1 MNTKKRFRE
10 LPEVSVIIP
19 VYRVEDYI
27 NQCVDSVLS
36 QSFQNIE
43 IILVDDGST
52 DNCGAICDD
61 YIEVDER
68 IKVIHKSN
76 GGLSDARNAGLNL
89 AEGKYIYFLDSD
101 DWIDEKLLERVINY
115 MRKGYD
121 LVAFNS
127 YWAETGGNFEKVS
140 HLSDSFEINDDL
152 SRNEF
157 YLGTFLLSKI
167 GWSAW
172 DRIFKRSI
180 IEDNGIRFADN
191 NKIFLEDLYFSCCY
205 CAYAKNILSLNDRL
219 LYYRQRENS
228 ILSTEKSKENFN
240 RINEL
245 GKELLRYYTY
255 MNCSSLLEVFSQIY
269 FKIFYNLLT
278 STKKTHEV
286 GLKGMRDLVLNDI
299 SDKAFFLNQMKDL
312 LSQRC
317 VSAKAKEKKN
327 LSEMKIYARYFIN
340 GNVTEFKIR
349 KKLNDIL

>member
-1 MNTKKRFRE
+1 MNTKRRFRE

-36 QSFQNIE
+36 QSFPNIE

-61 YIEVDER
+61 YIEIDER

-127 YWAETGGNFEKVS
+127 YWAETGGNFEKVT

-172 DRIFKRSI
+172 DRVFKRSI
-180 IEDNGIRFADN
+180 IEDNEIRFADN

-205 CAYAKNILSLNDRL
+205 CAYVKNIISLDDRL

-228 ILSTEKSKENFN
+228 ILHTEKSEVNFN

-245 GKELLRYYTY
+245 AKAVFCYYNNHDACNGLL
-255 MNCSSLLEVFSQIY
+255 SIFPQIY
-269 FKIFYNLLT
+269 YLILFNYLVSFRNNQTMGQIRNILLKDVKDKDFMFDQLKQFK
-278 STKKTHEV
+278 
-286 GLKGMRDLVLNDI
+286 
-299 SDKAFFLNQMKDL
+299 
-312 LSQRC
+312 SQQY
-317 VSAKAKEKKN
+317 
-327 LSEMKIYARYFIN
+327 LSEKAYSKKKFYEMKSNSKFLLDNNRNTYSLRNKIIN
-340 GNVTEFKIR
+340 LF
-349 KKLNDIL
+349 

>member
-1 MNTKKRFRE
+1 MNTKKTFRE

-36 QSFQNIE
+36 QSFPNIE

-61 YIEVDER
+61 YIEIDER

-127 YWAETGGNFEKVS
+127 YWAETGGNFEKVT

-245 GKELLRYYTY
+245 AKEVYCYYK
-255 MNCSSLLEVFSQIY
+255 NHDAC
-269 FKIFYNLLT
+269 N
-278 STKKTHEV
+278 
-286 GLKGMRDLVLNDI
+286 G
-299 SDKAFFLNQMKDL
+299 L
-312 LSQRC
+312 LSIFPQLYYLILFNYL
-317 VSAKAKEKKN
+317 VSFRNNQTMDQIRTILLKDVKDKGFMIYQLKQFKRQHYLSKKAYSKKRFY
-327 LSEMKIYARYFIN
+327 EMKSNSKFLLDNNRNTYSLRNKIIN
-340 GNVTEFKIR
+340 LF
-349 KKLNDIL
+349 

>member
-1 MNTKKRFRE
+1 MNTKKSFRE

-36 QSFQNIE
+36 QTFKNIE

-61 YIEVDER
+61 YIKIDER

-76 GGLSDARNAGLNL
+76 GGLSDARNAGLDL
-89 AEGKYIYFLDSD
+89 ASGKYIYFLDSD
-101 DWIDEKLLERVINY
+101 DWIDEKLLEHVVSY

-127 YWAETGGNFEKVS
+127 YWAEADGNFEKVT
-140 HLSDSFEINDDL
+140 HLLAAFEINDDL
-152 SRNEF
+152 SRSEF
-157 YLGTFLLSKI
+157 YMGTFLLSKI

-172 DRIFKRSI
+172 DRVFKRSI

-205 CAYAKNILSLNDRL
+205 CAHVKNIISLDDRL

-228 ILSTEKSKENFN
+228 ILHNEKTEVNFN

-245 GKELLRYYTY
+245 AKAVYCYYKKHDACNGLLSIFPQVYYLILFNY
-255 MNCSSLLEVFSQIY
+255 
-269 FKIFYNLLT
+269 
-278 STKKTHEV
+278 
-286 GLKGMRDLVLNDI
+286 LVSFRKNQTMDEIRTILLNDVK
-299 SDKAFFLNQMKDL
+299 DKAFMTDQLKQFKKQQFI
-312 LSQRC
+312 SE
-317 VSAKAKEKKN
+317 KAYSKKKFY
-327 LSEMKIYARYFIN
+327 EMKSNSKFILDN
-340 GNVTEFKIR
+340 NRFTYKLRNKIIN
-349 KKLNDIL
+349 LF